1 MATGSSSADRPHAV
15 VGHQDA
21 GQAAA
26 VGLDLDPG
34 RAGVDGVVDQLLD
47 GAGRPFDHLA
57 GGDAVD
63 GLGRQA
69 ADRHRGT
76 FVGPRPALH
85 CSIVI

>member
-1 MATGSSSADRPHAV
+1 MATGSSSADKTAAV

-26 VGLDLDPG
+26 MGLDLDPR

-47 GAGRPFDHLA
+47 GAGRALDHLA

-69 ADRHRGT
+69 ADGHHTDFHEAGGRRGS
-76 FVGPRPALH
+76 AEH
-85 CSIVI
+85 

>member
-1 MATGSSSADRPHAV
+1 MVWMRSRSHS
-15 VGHQDA
+15 HQDA

-26 VGLDLDPG
+26 VGLDLDPRG
-34 RAGVDGVVDQLLD
+34 AGVDGVVDQLLD

-69 ADRHRGT
+69 ADGHN
-76 FVGPRPALH
+76 VGLSGASRAKAR
-85 CSIVI
+85 IAAW